1 MLKRIPYILVGKRRK
16 EIKQQFRL
24 MNLELMKARKM
35 QMALLR
41 QHDLQIPPSIDAG
54 VMLKQSRS
62 VGGDLYMFTNN
73 GDYFRFFI
81 ADVCGKGMTAALY
94 MSAIHHILI
103 TIDENE
109 STAEYCN
116 ILNKELCKL
125 NIDGMFMTMFAGK
138 INIKTGEGTYVNA
151 GHMYPIRWNDKDK
164 ANYLNVETDVPI
176 GVIEDYQYEGKPLKL
191 NINDSIILYTDGVI
205 DSINEKDEI
214 YGKKR
219 LVDTINK
226 CKSRIPADIISKVSK
241 DIKIFNNHVPQS
253 DDMILMI
260 IRYNG
265 DDSEKDSLTPHET
278 INQIAVNPNENIK
291 EIQFTF

>member
-41 QHDLQIPPSIDAG
+41 QHDLQIPPSIAAG

-62 VGGDLYMFTNN
+62 VGGDLYMLTNN
-73 GDYFRFFI
+73 GNYFRFFI

-151 GHMYPIRWNDKDK
+151 GHMYPIRWNEKDK
-164 ANYLNVETDVPI
+164 ANYLNVETDIPI

-205 DSINEKDEI
+205 YSINGKDES

-219 LVDTINK
+219 LLDTINK
-226 CKSRIPADIISKVSK
+226 CKSRKPADIITKVSK
-241 DIKIFNNHVPQS
+241 DIKQFNNHVPQS
-253 DDMILMI
+253 DDMILMV

-265 DDSEKDSLTPHET
+265 EEIEKESVTPLET
-278 INQIAVNPNENIK
+278 INPITVNSKENIK
-291 EIQFTF
+291 EIQITF

>member
-1 MLKRIPYILVGKRRK
+1 MLKRLPYILVGKRRK
-16 EIKQQFRL
+16 EVKQQLRL
-24 MNLELMKARKM
+24 MNLELIKARKM

-41 QHDLQIPPSIDAG
+41 QHDLEIPPSIDAG

-62 VGGDLYMFTNN
+62 VGGDLYMFTTTNN
-73 GDYFRFFI
+73 YFRFFI

-151 GHMYPIRWNDKDK
+151 AHMYPIKWK
-164 ANYLNVETDVPI
+164 ANGKADYINVETDVPI
-176 GVIEDYQYEGKPLKL
+176 GVIEDYKYESKPLKL
-191 NINDSIILYTDGVI
+191 DVNDSIILYTDGII
-205 DSINEKDEI
+205 DSINDKEEC

-219 LVDTINK
+219 LLDTINK
-226 CKSRIPADIISKVSK
+226 CKSKKPADIITKVSK
-241 DIKIFNNHVPQS
+241 DIKHFNNHIPQS
-253 DDMILMI
+253 DDMILMV

-265 DDSEKDSLTPHET
+265 EESEKESLTPLET
-278 INQIAVNPNENIK
+278 INPIAVNSKENIK
-291 EIQFTF
+291 EIQITF